1 MISNAAS
8 IPPLLLQLDL
18 KVDKLSH
25 KSIHAAATTTTA
37 AHLESQQVEPSI
49 RKDAP
54 VGIDSCDSTPCC
66 TQLVQGA
73 APALAVAPIWKR
85 K

>member
-25 KSIHAAATTTTA
+25 KSIHAAAATTA

-54 VGIDSCDSTPCC
+54 VGIDSCDSTSCC